1 MFFRKSYDL
10 KKQDVTPEEVD
21 NIVGSSIVRQ
31 LNRIITNNLCGSYNH
46 LKNMQVLQP
55 VNSFNIYISLYS
67 KLFLVDGF

>member
-67 KLFLVDGF
+67 KLLLDGF